1 MAETVFLIFA
11 TIVLAI
17 LFTLGE
23 RDGRNVWEEFE
34 RKKRRKKLKKREVD
48 DED

>member
-1 MAETVFLIFA
+1 MAETLFLIAA
-11 TIVLAI
+11 TVVLAI

-34 RKKRRKKLKKREVD
+34 RKKRGKKSKKREVD
-48 DED
+48 DG